1 MSGGHFTAHSQLA
14 TREGS
19 LRKWKT
25 GKGTTAT
32 MEVPSDKW
40 FKQEFFFFFFRVKE
54 VEAAWNC

>member
-40 FKQEFFFFFFRVKE
+40 FKQEFFFFLG
-54 VEAAWNC
+54 